1 MRKLLII
8 VITLLMLSCNENYE
22 GRFYTQN
29 LNLSKLSFR
38 CRVEYS
44 STGSINSEK
53 ANQNKG
59 KMKIENSKENI
70 EFIFSSD
77 SNKYF
82 VTYSNQKNAVTIF
95 GIENSIE
102 GKRIT
107 LYEELRGVN
116 DSKQNG
122 KMQYYIITSEGKFIW
137 MKYSAYVGTDES
149 VFGLGKCD
157 TIY

>member
-1 MRKLLII
+1 MR
-8 VITLLMLSCNENYE
+8 
-22 GRFYTQN
+22 
-29 LNLSKLSFR
+29 
-38 CRVEYS
+38 
-44 STGSINSEK
+44 
-53 ANQNKG
+53 
-59 KMKIENSKENI
+59 IENSKENI

-82 VTYSNQKNAVTIF
+82 VTYSNQKNPVTIF

-102 GKRIT
+102 DKRIT
-107 LYEELRGVN
+107 LYEELRGIN

-137 MKYSAYVGTDES
+137 MKYSAYSGTDIS

>member
-1 MRKLLII
+1 MRKILII
-8 VITLLMLSCNENYE
+8 LLALFILNCKEKIESN
-22 GRFYTQN
+22 FFTHN

-38 CRVEYS
+38 CKIEYS

-53 ANQNKG
+53 ATQNQG
-59 KMKIENSKENI
+59 KILIENSKENL

-77 SNKYF
+77 GNKYF
-82 VTYSNQKNAVTIF
+82 VTYSNQKNPVTLF
-95 GIENSIE
+95 GAENSVE

-107 LYEELRGVN
+107 LYEELRGIN
-116 DSKQNG
+116 DSNQNG
-122 KMQYYIITSEGKFIW
+122 KMQYYVITSEGKFIW
-137 MKYSAYVGTDES
+137 MKYTAYEGTDSS